1 LSSDVRD
8 WRERRDVRE
17 TLATVDNPARRARL
31 ASLACLA
38 AASLTL
44 AACGYQFRV
53 GGAGPTVGSGSA
65 APAAEAPRMHI
76 VNFTNM
82 TTEPGLEVKY
92 TTYAQREFAA
102 GSGAR
107 LVGSS
112 ETADYIL
119 KGTINGI
126 ALPTINFTLQG
137 TFESRATATVDAKV
151 EEVKTGKT
159 VWNQTVV
166 ASAEFFIT
174 ADLQTNRVLQTRAI
188 EQAGRLIAAD
198 LATRFQDFLDRRARG
213 LPLQAVPTSPKPID
227 GGPPAAK

>member
-1 LSSDVRD
+1 MITKIVGRSSAKLVSI
-8 WRERRDVRE
+8 VL
-17 TLATVDNPARRARL
+17 LAPVL
-31 ASLACLA
+31 FG
-38 AASLTL
+38 
-44 AACGYQFRV
+44 CGYQFRV
-53 GGAGPTVGSGSA
+53 GGAGPRIGGGPA
-65 APAAEAPRMHI
+65 APAAEAPRLHI

-92 TTYAQREFAA
+92 TTYAQREFSA
-102 GSGAR
+102 GSGTR
-107 LVGSS
+107 VVGSS
-112 ETADYIL
+112 EPADYVL
-119 KGTINGI
+119 KGIINAI

-137 TFESRATATVDAKV
+137 TFESRATANVTAKV

-198 LATRFQDFLDRRARG
+198 LATRFQDFLDRRASG
-213 LPLQAVPTSPKPID
+213 LPLQSVPPPKPGEVGTLPKPAD
-227 GGPPAAK
+227 GGPPVK

>member
-1 LSSDVRD
+1 MQADLRNDD
-8 WRERRDVRE
+8 H
-17 TLATVDNPARRARL
+17 LACRAFL
-31 ASLACLA
+31 ASLACL

-53 GGAGPTVGSGSA
+53 GGAGPTIGGGSA
-65 APAAEAPRMHI
+65 PPSAEAPRLQI

-82 TTEPGLEVKY
+82 TVEPGLEVKY
-92 TTYAQREFAA
+92 TTYVQREFAA

-107 LVGSS
+107 VVGSS
-112 ETADYIL
+112 EPADYIL
-119 KGTINGI
+119 RGTINGI

-137 TFESRATATVDAKV
+137 TFESRATANVNARV
-151 EEVKTGKT
+151 EEVRTGKT

-166 ASAEFFIT
+166 ASSEFFIT

-198 LATRFQDFLDRRARG
+198 LATRFQDFLDRHAKG
-213 LPLQAVPTSPKPID
+213 LPVPSVPVPPSAAPKPAD
-227 GGPPAAK
+227 SGPPAK

>member
-1 LSSDVRD
+1 MNQARSPASKGG
-8 WRERRDVRE
+8 WRFSE
-17 TLATVDNPARRARL
+17 TSYFILLTSYL
-31 ASLACLA
+31 

-53 GGAGPTVGSGSA
+53 GGAGPTIGGGSA
-65 APAAEAPRMHI
+65 APAAETPRLHI

-92 TTYAQREFAA
+92 TTYVQREFAA

-107 LVGSS
+107 VVGSS
-112 ETADYIL
+112 EPADYIL
-119 KGTINGI
+119 TGRINGI
-126 ALPTINFTLQG
+126 QLPTINFTLQG
-137 TFESRATATVDAKV
+137 TFESRATANVNAKV

-166 ASAEFFIT
+166 GSAEFFVT

-213 LPLQAVPTSPKPID
+213 LPVPTVPVTPPKPGD
-227 GGPPAAK
+227 VSTPPKPADSGPPAK